1 MARTPLH
8 HIVRVRSSEDLTYV
22 RSGLM
27 DEVVVNA
34 NQLENSVQST
44 AACLWRTDLP
54 YSVDPVLW
62 RFQVPA
68 WSRKANGDAKRNYQ
82 RLGLEYSKGTD
93 LILGS
98 APLLETVSTDAQWR
112 ALAAN
117 VIAYQ
122 QGRLTD
128 VPTQLELLAD
138 LRELHPARLM
148 APALVAFSRTEDRI
162 NRLMVEAAAIAAGEP
177 IAAQVIFPF
186 DRLIE
191 ERELRAVVTSI
202 PTDGVNSYF
211 IWTPKVT
218 EERLLADRELFLSLL
233 RLVTTLA
240 DRGVPVGHQYA
251 NYSIFALR
259 EVGLAAATHH
269 LGWVDHGEPS
279 EEQAFMMRSC
289 QTYVPGVRHCVRF
302 PEASRLGGSLTAE
315 EYRDRYCEC
324 DFCTGIFEAGDH
336 PHDWLLKSQTITM
349 KNGRERLTPTSQA
362 VGANTWH
369 YLLSRRLE
377 VQAFSAASAP
387 DVIGRDIERA
397 SALNRGGDASRLE
410 HLATELKSA

>member
-8 HIVRVRSSEDLTYV
+8 HIVRVRSSDDLTYI

-68 WSRKANGDAKRNYQ
+68 WSRNAKGDTKRNYQ
-82 RLGLEYSKGTD
+82 RLGLEYGKGTD

-162 NRLMVEAAAIAAGEP
+162 NRLMVEAAATAAGEP
-177 IAAQVIFPF
+177 IAAQVIIPF

-191 ERELRAVVTSI
+191 GRELRTVVTSI
-202 PTDGVNSYF
+202 PTDGVSSYF

-218 EERLLADRELFLSLL
+218 EERLLADRELFISLL
-233 RLVTTLA
+233 RLVTALA

-251 NYSIFALR
+251 NYSIFALH

-302 PEASRLGGSLTAE
+302 PEASRLGGSLTAD

-324 DFCTGIFEAGDH
+324 DFCIGIFKAGDH
-336 PHDWLLKSQTITM
+336 PHDWLLESRTITM

-377 VQAFSAASAP
+377 VQAFSAASAS

-397 SALNRGGDASRLE
+397 SALNRSGDASRLE

>member
-1 MARTPLH
+1 
-8 HIVRVRSSEDLTYV
+8 
-22 RSGLM
+22 M

-68 WSRKANGDAKRNYQ
+68 WSRNAKGDTKRNYQ

-98 APLLETVSTDAQWR
+98 TPLLETVSTDEQWR

-162 NRLMVEAAAIAAGEP
+162 NRLMVETAATAAGEP
-177 IAAQVIFPF
+177 VAAQVIIPF
-186 DRLIE
+186 DRLIDG
-191 ERELRAVVTSI
+191 RELRTVVTSI
-202 PTDGVNSYF
+202 PTDGVSSYF

-218 EERLLADRELFLSLL
+218 EERLLADHELFVSLL
-233 RLVTTLA
+233 RLVTALV

-251 NYSIFALR
+251 NYSIFALH

-302 PEASRLGGSLTAE
+302 PEASRLGGSLTAD

-324 DFCTGIFEAGDH
+324 DFCTGIFKAGDH
-336 PHDWLLKSQTITM
+336 PHDWLLESRTITM

-377 VQAFSAASAP
+377 VQAFSAASAS

>member
-8 HIVRVRSSEDLTYV
+8 HIVRVRSSDDLTYI

-62 RFQVPA
+62 RLQVPA
-68 WSRKANGDAKRNYQ
+68 WSRNAKGGTKRNYQ

-98 APLLETVSTDAQWR
+98 APLLEAVSTDAQWR

-162 NRLMVEAAAIAAGEP
+162 NRLMVEAAASAAGEP
-177 IAAQVIFPF
+177 IAAQVIVPF

-191 ERELRAVVTSI
+191 GRELRTVVTSI
-202 PTDGVNSYF
+202 PTDGVSSYF

-218 EERLLADRELFLSLL
+218 EERLLADRELFTSLA
-233 RLVTTLA
+233 RLVTALA

-251 NYSIFALR
+251 TYSIFALH

-289 QTYVPGVRHCVRF
+289 QTYVPGVRHCFRF
-302 PEASRLGGSLTAE
+302 PEASRLGGSLTAD

-324 DFCTGIFEAGDH
+324 DLCIGIFKAGDH
-336 PHDWLLKSQTITM
+336 PHDWLLESRTITM
-349 KNGRERLTPTSQA
+349 KNGRERLTPSSQS

-377 VQAFSAASAP
+377 VQAFSAASAS

-397 SALNRGGDASRLE
+397 AALNRSGDASRLE

>member
-1 MARTPLH
+1 MPGTPLH
-8 HIVRVRSSEDLTYV
+8 HIVRLRTSDDFTYIHA
-22 RSGLM
+22 GLM

-68 WSRKANGDAKRNYQ
+68 WSRNAKGDTKRNYQ
-82 RLGLEYSKGTD
+82 RLGLEYGKGTD

-98 APLLETVSTDAQWR
+98 TPLLETVSTDAQWR

-162 NRLMVEAAAIAAGEP
+162 NRLMVEAAATAAGEP
-177 IAAQVIFPF
+177 VAAQVIIPF
-186 DRLIE
+186 DRLIDG
-191 ERELRAVVTSI
+191 RELRTVVTSI
-202 PTDGVNSYF
+202 PIDGVSSYF

-218 EERLLADRELFLSLL
+218 EERLLADHELFVSLL
-233 RLVTTLA
+233 RLVTALV

-251 NYSIFALR
+251 NYSIFALH

-302 PEASRLGGSLTAE
+302 PEASRLGGALTAD

-324 DFCTGIFEAGDH
+324 DFCTGIFKAGDH
-336 PHDWLLKSQTITM
+336 PHDWLLESRTITM

-377 VQAFSAASAP
+377 VQAFSAASAS
-387 DVIGRDIERA
+387 DVIGSDIERA

>member
-1 MARTPLH
+1 MARTQLH
-8 HIVRVRSSEDLTYV
+8 HIVRVRSSDDLTYV

-68 WSRKANGDAKRNYQ
+68 WSRNAKGDTKRNYQ

-98 APLLETVSTDAQWR
+98 IPLLETVSTDAQWR

-148 APALVAFSRTEDRI
+148 APALVAFSRAEDRI
-162 NRLMVEAAAIAAGEP
+162 NRLMVDAAATAAGEP
-177 IAAQVIFPF
+177 VAAQVIIPF
-186 DRLIE
+186 DRLIDG
-191 ERELRAVVTSI
+191 RELRTVVTSI
-202 PTDGVNSYF
+202 PTDGVSSYF

-218 EERLLADRELFLSLL
+218 EERLLADHELFVSLL
-233 RLVTTLA
+233 RLVTALA

-251 NYSIFALR
+251 NYSIFALH

-302 PEASRLGGSLTAE
+302 PEASRLGGSLTAD

-324 DFCTGIFEAGDH
+324 DFCTGIFKAGDH
-336 PHDWLLKSQTITM
+336 PHDWLLESRTITM

-377 VQAFSAASAP
+377 VQAFSAVSAS

>member
-1 MARTPLH
+1 
-8 HIVRVRSSEDLTYV
+8 
-22 RSGLM
+22 M

-68 WSRKANGDAKRNYQ
+68 WSRNAKGDTKRNYQ
-82 RLGLEYSKGTD
+82 RLGLEYGKGTD

-162 NRLMVEAAAIAAGEP
+162 NRLMVEAAATAAGEP
-177 IAAQVIFPF
+177 IAAQVIIPF

-191 ERELRAVVTSI
+191 GRELRTVVTSI
-202 PTDGVNSYF
+202 PTDGVSSYF

-218 EERLLADRELFLSLL
+218 EERLLADRELFISLL
-233 RLVTTLA
+233 RLVTALA

-251 NYSIFALR
+251 NYSIFALH

-302 PEASRLGGSLTAE
+302 PEASRLGGSLTAD

-324 DFCTGIFEAGDH
+324 DFCIGIFKAGDH
-336 PHDWLLKSQTITM
+336 PHDWLLESRTITM

-377 VQAFSAASAP
+377 VQAFSAASAS

-397 SALNRGGDASRLE
+397 SALNRSGDASRLE

>member
-1 MARTPLH
+1 M
-8 HIVRVRSSEDLTYV
+8 RSSDDLTYV
-22 RSGLM
+22 RNGLM

-34 NQLENSVQST
+34 NQLENSIQST
-44 AACLWRTDLP
+44 AACLWKTNLP
-54 YSVDPVLW
+54 FSIDPVLW

-68 WSRKANGDAKRNYQ
+68 WSRNAKGDTKRNYQ
-82 RLGLEYSKGTD
+82 RLGQRYSRGTD
-93 LILGS
+93 LTLGS
-98 APLLETVSTDAQWR
+98 VPLLDVVSTDAQWK

-122 QGRLTD
+122 AERLSN

-148 APALVAFSRTEDRI
+148 APALMAFSTTEDRL
-162 NRLMVEAAAIAAGEP
+162 NRLMVESAAASADGP
-177 IAAQVIFPF
+177 IAVQIIIPF
-186 DRLIE
+186 ERLIDG
-191 ERELRAVVTSI
+191 RELRKVVSSI
-202 PTDGVNSYF
+202 PTGGVSSYF

-218 EERLLADRELFLSLL
+218 EERLIADNELLVSLR
-233 RLVTTLA
+233 RLIATLA
-240 DRGVPVGHQYA
+240 GRGIPVGYQYA
-251 NYSIFALR
+251 NYSIFALHDG
-259 EVGLAAATHH
+259 GLAAATHH

-279 EEQAFMMRSC
+279 EEQAFMIRSC
-289 QTYVPGVRHCVRF
+289 QTYVPAIRHCVRF
-302 PEASRLGGSLTAE
+302 PEASTLGGPLSAD
-315 EYRDRYCEC
+315 EYSKRYCEC
-324 DFCTGIFEAGDH
+324 DFCAGAFNSGGH
-336 PHDWLLKSQTITM
+336 PLTWLLESQTIVM

-377 VQAFSAASAP
+377 VQAFSADSAS
-387 DVIGRDIERA
+387 DVIERDIERA

>member
-8 HIVRVRSSEDLTYV
+8 HIVRVRSSDDLTYV

-68 WSRKANGDAKRNYQ
+68 WSRNAKGDTKRNYQ

-98 APLLETVSTDAQWR
+98 TPLLETVSTDEQWR

-162 NRLMVEAAAIAAGEP
+162 NRLMVETAATAAGEP
-177 IAAQVIFPF
+177 VAAQVIIPF
-186 DRLIE
+186 DRLIDG
-191 ERELRAVVTSI
+191 RELRTVVTSI
-202 PTDGVNSYF
+202 PTDGVSSYF

-218 EERLLADRELFLSLL
+218 EERLLADHELFVSLL
-233 RLVTTLA
+233 RLVTALV

-251 NYSIFALR
+251 NYSIFALH

-302 PEASRLGGSLTAE
+302 PEASRLGGSLTAD

-324 DFCTGIFEAGDH
+324 DFCTGIFKAGDH
-336 PHDWLLKSQTITM
+336 PHDWLLESRTITM

-377 VQAFSAASAP
+377 VQAFSAASAS

>member
-8 HIVRVRSSEDLTYV
+8 HIVRVRSSDDLTYV

-68 WSRKANGDAKRNYQ
+68 WSRNAKGDTKRNYQ

-98 APLLETVSTDAQWR
+98 TPLLETVSTDEQWR

-162 NRLMVEAAAIAAGEP
+162 NRLMVETAATAAGEP
-177 IAAQVIFPF
+177 VAAQVIIPF
-186 DRLIE
+186 DRLIDG
-191 ERELRAVVTSI
+191 RELRTVVTSI
-202 PTDGVNSYF
+202 PTDGVSSYF

-218 EERLLADRELFLSLL
+218 EERLLADHELFVSLL
-233 RLVTTLA
+233 RLVTALV

-251 NYSIFALR
+251 NYSIFALH

-302 PEASRLGGSLTAE
+302 PEASRLGGSLTAD

-324 DFCTGIFEAGDH
+324 DFCTGIFKAGDH
-336 PHDWLLKSQTITM
+336 PHDWLLELWTITM

-377 VQAFSAASAP
+377 VQAFSAASAS

>member
-8 HIVRVRSSEDLTYV
+8 HIVRVRSSDDLTYI

-68 WSRKANGDAKRNYQ
+68 WSRNAKGDTKRNYQ
-82 RLGLEYSKGTD
+82 RLGLEYGKGTD

-128 VPTQLELLAD
+128 VPTQLERLAD

-162 NRLMVEAAAIAAGEP
+162 NRLMVEAAATAAGEP
-177 IAAQVIFPF
+177 IAAQVIIPF

-191 ERELRAVVTSI
+191 GRELRTVVTSI
-202 PTDGVNSYF
+202 PTDGVSSYF

-218 EERLLADRELFLSLL
+218 EERLLADRELFISLL
-233 RLVTTLA
+233 RLVTALA

-251 NYSIFALR
+251 NYSIFALH

-302 PEASRLGGSLTAE
+302 PEASRLGGSLTAD

-324 DFCTGIFEAGDH
+324 DFCIGIFKAGDH
-336 PHDWLLKSQTITM
+336 PHDWLLESRTITM

-377 VQAFSAASAP
+377 VQAFSAASAS

-397 SALNRGGDASRLE
+397 SALNRSGDASRLE